1 MTMIK
6 TAQGK
11 DSKEKVGH
19 YLNKNI
25 ALIADHKWTLTINY
39 ILQIPKLCREQT
51 STYWAQFKQL
61 D

>member
-19 YLNKNI
+19 YSNKNI

-39 ILQIPKLCREQT
+39 IL
-51 STYWAQFKQL
+51 
-61 D
+61 

>member
-19 YLNKNI
+19 YSNKNI
-25 ALIADHKWTLTINY
+25 ALIADQKWTLTIKHLINTK
-39 ILQIPKLCREQT
+39 IPKLCREPT
-51 STYWAQFKQL
+51 SIGHNL
-61 D
+61 NN

>member
-11 DSKEKVGH
+11 ASKEKVGH
-19 YLNKNI
+19 YSNKNI

-39 ILQIPKLCREQT
+39 IL
-51 STYWAQFKQL
+51 
-61 D
+61 